1 MDTPTPEDLPGS
13 PLDRLTVA
21 VNSAEPSAG
30 AGDSDEPGAGEDPEA

>member
-21 VNSAEPSAG
+21 VNSAEPDPDS
-30 AGDSDEPGAGEDPEA
+30 GDSGEPGAGEDPEA